1 MARKA
6 YGLHATQVDTSSFPD
21 DGSSQVGSNEWNEA
35 PDPGGMLGF
44 TPATADSSTIIIAS
58 GVATITD
65 SVSVI
70 AGQGATTD
78 TLDKIA
84 ITNTNQY
91 DLVYLFAASASYNI
105 TLTHTASPSADGH
118 VFTVSGANETLSTTK
133 PTILIRKGNYW
144 YGYGG
149 VGASTPT
156 TITVAD
162 STDTTCFPAL
172 FESATG
178 DLAPKTDA
186 GITYNAGTGILTAT
200 GFAGPITGNVTGNAS
215 GTALTVTQA
224 AQSAITS
231 LGAQAATLNMNDNI
245 ISGIHSLDTDIDTVA
260 YGSSV
265 ALDFNDNEEIILGEL
280 TGAIEFTT
288 SNRALGKHKTI
299 HIDCDGTDRAFT
311 FPSWVWIGAV
321 PTTATADKRS
331 VLSLTCLGTADTD
344 IRAVFTS
351 EA

>member
-149 VGASTPT
+149 GTVSDGSITTVKLAADAVTGAKIADDAIDSEHLADGSIDNAHIADDQIDSEHYADGSIDTAHIADLQVT
-156 TITVAD
+156 TAKIAADAITGAKVAD
-162 STDTTCFPAL
+162 DTLDSEHYAAGSIDL
-172 FESATG
+172 EHMSSESV
-178 DLAPKTDA
+178 DEDNLH
-186 GITYNAGTGILTAT
+186 ISNAGSNGQFLSKQSGNSGGLTWASAGGGAT
-200 GFAGPITGNVTGNAS
+200 IVHTFSNTTTTNYA
-215 GTALTVTQA
+215 GTASSFGTVGT
-224 AQSAITS
+224 
-231 LGAQAATLNMNDNI
+231 NDR
-245 ISGIHSLDTDIDTVA
+245 DIYIKKID
-260 YGSSV
+260 S
-265 ALDFNDNEEIILGEL
+265 NNEG
-280 TGAIEFTT
+280 
-288 SNRALGKHKTI
+288 
-299 HIDCDGTDRAFT
+299 
-311 FPSWVWIGAV
+311 
-321 PTTATADKRS
+321 
-331 VLSLTCLGTADTD
+331 
-344 IRAVFTS
+344 VFTKIWKNGAAV
-351 EA
+351 EVQIA